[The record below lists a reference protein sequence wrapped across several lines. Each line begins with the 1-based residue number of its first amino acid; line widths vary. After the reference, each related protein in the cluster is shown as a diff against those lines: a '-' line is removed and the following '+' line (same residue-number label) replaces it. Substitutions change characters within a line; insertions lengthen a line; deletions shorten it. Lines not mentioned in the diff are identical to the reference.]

1 MAEIVRTIGSG
12 RDYSTIAAWEAGN
25 TTGGWDTSTAN
36 TDIWKG
42 VIMDASAFDERVVI
56 SATTGTRS
64 SSSYQW
70 LTVDSSVRH
79 AGVPG
84 GTNYARLDSST
95 LRTAISIQDDYF
107 RLSDLEITGT
117 ANDGG
122 GSSILGGVSVTA
134 NHVLIEKCMIWQKNG
149 QSYNSPADKEYYGIT
164 NMGSDSGDTIY
175 IDNCLIFGWAT
186 AGVMDRD
193 GAAATFY
200 IDYCTICLNG
210 DGDEEAGYTGN
221 LGTSFSSTNNS
232 TYNLYNNCFAG
243 IGGPFHGQTR
253 NTSVDWEIYNQ
264 GNSTGNYAGSYNGL
278 TSSSLEEISS
288 QNTSN
293 TMSNWVYAAGGVT
306 TSTASTAFIFTDL
319 TFDANDDPSSIDFTP
334 VNHANNALLSAG
346 TNRIGSEPDSRQ
358 DFSVDLAGSTRS
370 ATNTDLGAIT
380 LVTST
385 VSDRFKF
392 YSNNA
397 WSGVKPMKYWNGT
410 QWQTVSNTTVA

>member
-1 MAEIVRTIGSG
+1 MAEIVKTIGSG

-25 TTGGWDTSTAN
+25 TTWAAAN

-56 SATTGTRS
+56 SATSGTRS

-70 LTVDSSVRH
+70 LTVDPSVRH

-95 LRTAISIQDDYF
+95 MNRVIQIQDDYF
-107 RLSDLEITGT
+107 RLSNLEIIGT
-117 ANDGG
+117 ATDSG
-122 GSSILGGVSVTA
+122 GSTILSAVAVEA
-134 NHVLIEKCMIWQKNG
+134 NNVLVEKCMIWQKNG
-149 QSYNSPADKEYYGIT
+149 QSYSTTREYYGIST
-164 NMGSDSGDTIY
+164 FNMGTGEVLS
-175 IDNCLIFGWAT
+175 IDNCLIFGWSK
-186 AGVMDRD
+186 AGIMDRD
-193 GAAATFY
+193 GDAITLN
-200 IDYCTICLNG
+200 IDYCTVCLNG
-210 DGDEEAGYTGN
+210 DGDLYSSYTGN
-221 LGTSFSSTNNS
+221 LGTSYSGSNNS

-243 IGGPFHGQTR
+243 LGGVFHGQTR
-253 NTSVDWEIYNQ
+253 DGSLDWEVYNQ
-264 GNSTGNYAGSYNGL
+264 SNTTAGNYAGSHNGVTDSGPTTGLVEIVAQYNL
-278 TSSSLEEISS
+278 
-288 QNTSN
+288 N
-293 TMSNWVYAAGGVT
+293 TMSDWVDAAGGVS

-358 DFSVDLAGSTRS
+358 DFAVDLAGNTRS
-370 ATNTDLGAIT
+370 ATNTDLGAIV

>member
-25 TTGGWDTSTAN
+25 TTDGWDTSTAN

-56 SATTGTRS
+56 SSTNGTRS

-70 LTVDSSVRH
+70 LTVDPSVRH

-84 GTNYARLDSST
+84 GTNYARLDSSAMS
-95 LRTAISIQDDYF
+95 RVIQIQDDYF
-107 RLSDLEITGT
+107 RLSNLEIIGT
-117 ANDGG
+117 ATDSG
-122 GSSILGGVSVTA
+122 GSTILSAVAVEA
-134 NHVLIEKCMIWQKNG
+134 NNVLVEKCMIWQKNG
-149 QSYNSPADKEYYGIT
+149 QSYSTTREYYGIST
-164 NMGSDSGDTIY
+164 FGMGQGEVLS
-175 IDNCLIFGWAT
+175 IDNCLIFGWSK
-186 AGVMDRD
+186 AGIMDRD
-193 GAAATFY
+193 GDALTLN
-200 IDYCTICLNG
+200 IDYCTVCLNG
-210 DGDEEAGYTGN
+210 DGDLYSSYTGN
-221 LGTSFSSTNNS
+221 LGTSFSSGTHS

-243 IGGPFHGQTR
+243 LGGVFHGQTR
-253 NTSVDWEIYNQ
+253 NGSLDWEVYNQ
-264 GNSTGNYAGSYNGL
+264 SNTSTGDYAGSHNGV
-278 TSSSLEEISS
+278 TSSGLVEIGTE
-288 QNTSN
+288 NNSN
-293 TMSNWVYAAGGVT
+293 SMSNWVYAAGGVS

-358 DFSVDLAGSTRS
+358 DFAVDLAGNTRS
-370 ATNTDLGAIT
+370 ESNTDLGAIV
-380 LVTST
+380 LVTAT

-410 QWQTVSNTTVA
+410 QWQTVSNTTAA